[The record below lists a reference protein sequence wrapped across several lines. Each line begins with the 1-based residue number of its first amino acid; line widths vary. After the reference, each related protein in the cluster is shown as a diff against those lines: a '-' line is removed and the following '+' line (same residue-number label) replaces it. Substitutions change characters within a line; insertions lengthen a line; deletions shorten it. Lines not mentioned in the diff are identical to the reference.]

1 MELTRITIYRRI
13 LFTCFWIWAVFGFV
27 QDEILPFLV
36 NLQSIVFVTLD
47 IILLIMGLITARK
60 TIDIVMGLSFIAL
73 TAISTIFVNNL
84 TLANY
89 LNGFRE
95 FLPFVFMVPL
105 LRFFLDNERYRD
117 VFIRRF
123 DKHLLIFLIIQV
135 PCMVYQ
141 FLKYGANDHG
151 GGSMGNWFSG
161 PISTLIYVTTFYLVQ
176 KRWDS
181 EHYLKSVLQNKWYL
195 LLLLPSFLNET
206 KVSFVYFALFFAM
219 LFRYDAKLIFK
230 VALASPLFVVAYY
243 IAYNAYMSATQAEED
258 SVDMSYLVYEYLS
271 TNEVDLDDMIL
282 FSEMLEHGDFG
293 DDDDW
298 SVDLPRM
305 TKIVM
310 MPEVLSSSNGGL
322 LLGAGLSHFKGGTN
336 VKQTK
341 FAKEFHWI
349 LNGTQPF
356 VFFVV
361 MQIGLIGL
369 LWMIVF
375 FLQLFGF
382 LGQKREHN
390 TKLAAFLGLVA
401 IVMFFYISAYRQ
413 PIYCLIFFFASMA
426 SHFPPKADKTDNGDA
441 DAIESDADLETAE

>member
-141 FLKYGANDHG
+141 FLKYGANELR
-151 GGSMGNWFSG
+151 
-161 PISTLIYVTTFYLVQ
+161 IEVTNLPA
-176 KRWDS
+176 S
-181 EHYLKSVLQNKWYL
+181 EWI
-195 LLLLPSFLNET
+195 T
-206 KVSFVYFALFFAM
+206 
-219 LFRYDAKLIFK
+219 
-230 VALASPLFVVAYY
+230 YY
-243 IAYNAYMSATQAEED
+243 
-258 SVDMSYLVYEYLS
+258 
-271 TNEVDLDDMIL
+271 
-282 FSEMLEHGDFG
+282 
-293 DDDDW
+293 
-298 SVDLPRM
+298 
-305 TKIVM
+305 
-310 MPEVLSSSNGGL
+310 
-322 LLGAGLSHFKGGTN
+322 
-336 VKQTK
+336 
-341 FAKEFHWI
+341 
-349 LNGTQPF
+349 
-356 VFFVV
+356 
-361 MQIGLIGL
+361 
-369 LWMIVF
+369 
-375 FLQLFGF
+375 
-382 LGQKREHN
+382 
-390 TKLAAFLGLVA
+390 AAFELVSLLNDTSKTLTE
-401 IVMFFYISAYRQ
+401 ISELMNFSNISSVFTPSRKHIGAKI
-413 PIYCLIFFFASMA
+413 P
-426 SHFPPKADKTDNGDA
+426 
-441 DAIESDADLETAE
+441 